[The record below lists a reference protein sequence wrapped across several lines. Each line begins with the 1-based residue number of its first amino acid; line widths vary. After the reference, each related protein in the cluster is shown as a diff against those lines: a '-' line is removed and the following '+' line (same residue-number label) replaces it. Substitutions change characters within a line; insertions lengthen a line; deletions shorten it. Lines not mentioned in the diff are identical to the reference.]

1 MIYRTYLCNGVKEYI
16 FTHIVKE
23 IKLFHRKLI
32 WAVRILI
39 QAYTTC
45 AIPYYCKT
53 KTNRC

>member
-1 MIYRTYLCNGVKEYI
+1 MTYRTYLCNGVKDYI

-23 IKLFHRKLI
+23 IKLFHRKPIL
-32 WAVRILI
+32 AVRILI
-39 QAYTTC
+39 QVYTTC